1 MRHTI
6 WLIAVVLV
14 MLTACTLSTPIPKE
28 VATPTAV
35 ATVVPEQP
43 TSTLPDAGDLRTTP
57 APSVSPTL
65 TVSATVV
72 ASATKVPA
80 VAKIQ
85 AAIPTPS
92 FPYRLQPGTPAEL
105 QNFLNT
111 DGCNYL
117 GVGGQVFKPN
127 GDSVTGLVV
136 EITGTLNGKDMLSL
150 ALTGT
155 AQKLGPGGYEM
166 KIDTQPVDSAG
177 TLKIQV
183 FDLNGV
189 PQTPLIPISTTADC
203 NKNFVLVNFSEQ
215 FPIKT
220 LFYFPFVRN

>member
-6 WLIAVVLV
+6 WLMAVVLV
-14 MLTACTLSTPIPKE
+14 MLTACTLSTPTPKE
-28 VATPTAV
+28 AATPTAV

-43 TSTLPDAGDLRTTP
+43 APTLPDAGDLQPTP
-57 APSVSPTL
+57 TPQASPTSTASP
-65 TVSATVV
+65 TVATP
-72 ASATKVPA
+72 ATKVPA
-80 VAKIQ
+80 VARVQ
-85 AAIPTPS
+85 AAVPTPS
-92 FPYRLQPGTPAEL
+92 YPYRLQSGTPAEL

-117 GVGGQVFKPN
+117 GVGGQVLKLN
-127 GDSVTGLVV
+127 GNAVTGLVV
-136 EITGTLNGKDMLSL
+136 EITGTLSSKNVLYL

-155 AQKLGPGGYEM
+155 AQNLGPGGYEI
-166 KIDTQPVDSAG
+166 KIDTQPVDSTG

-189 PQTPLIPISTTADC
+189 PQTPLIPINTIADC

-220 LFYFPFVRN
+220 LFLFPVIRK